1 MQDCPY
7 TGARSSYWWNKAPRS
22 YPGYPGYSGFLGP
35 FNQEADEALAIGR
48 SYPLSGYPLPPF
60 NKEFDEGLAA
70 REEALSKDEPPAP
83 K

>member
-1 MQDCPY
+1 MQDYPY
-7 TGARSSYWWNKAPRS
+7 TGARSSYWWNNAPRS
-22 YPGYPGYSGFLGP
+22 YPGYSGFLGP
-35 FNQEADEALAIGR
+35 FNKEADEALAIGR